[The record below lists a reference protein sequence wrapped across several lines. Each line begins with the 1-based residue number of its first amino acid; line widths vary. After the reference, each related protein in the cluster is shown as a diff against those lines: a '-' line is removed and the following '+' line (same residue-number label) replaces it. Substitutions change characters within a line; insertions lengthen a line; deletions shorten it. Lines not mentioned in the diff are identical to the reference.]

1 MQPQHIIIIG
11 AGIGGM
17 AAAAGLLRQGHR
29 VSIHERAHTLGEIGA
44 GIMLTPNAVRALE
57 FIGALPLVERYAV
70 APDASRSRHYLT
82 GEVMGERSV
91 AAAYV
96 AQFGKPMLTIHRADL
111 HRALTETVRGIDANC
126 IRLGS
131 DFTGFSHDA
140 NGVEARFAGGSI
152 ERSDVLMGGDGIRS
166 VVREAI
172 GKASPP
178 RFTGLVAWRGLIPV
192 DTLPSH
198 LATTNL
204 TSWVSP
210 DRHIIEYV
218 VGSLKNYVAIARQ
231 PEWQSEG
238 WSNPSTVAEL
248 LEAFPGWHADI
259 TETLQRT
266 PADRIFKWALFDR
279 DPITGWVD
287 GRVAL
292 MGDAAH
298 PMLPL
303 MAQGAA
309 MAIEDAAI
317 LSRALSVAESP
328 QEALQRFEAARTERT
343 AWTQLQSRS
352 AQALYHSVERG
363 KWLEETETRSN
374 YLYGYDVATVAV

>member
-1 MQPQHIIIIG
+1 MKPQDIIIIG
-11 AGIGGM
+11 AGLGGM
-17 AAAAGLLRQGHR
+17 AAAAGLLRLGHR
-29 VSIHERAHTLGEIGA
+29 VSIHERAETLGEIGA

-57 FIGALPLVERYAV
+57 FIGALPAVERYAV
-70 APDASRSRHYLT
+70 APAASRSRHYLT
-82 GEVMGERSV
+82 GEILGERSV
-91 AAAYV
+91 ADAYV

-111 HRALTETVRGIDANC
+111 HRALTETVHALSPDC
-126 IRLGS
+126 IRLSS
-131 DFTGFSHDA
+131 DFVGFSESAD
-140 NGVEARFAGGSI
+140 GVEARFADGTVQHGDALI
-152 ERSDVLMGGDGIRS
+152 GGDGIRS
-166 VVREAI
+166 VVRQLLD
-172 GKASPP
+172 KASPP

-192 DTLPSH
+192 SDLPEH
-198 LATTNL
+198 LTATTL

-231 PEWQSEG
+231 PDWQSES

-259 TETLQRT
+259 TTTLKLT
-266 PADRIFKWALFDR
+266 PAESIFKWALFDR
-279 DPITGWVD
+279 DPITGWAK

-292 MGDAAH
+292 IGDAAH

-303 MAQGAA
+303 MAQGSA
-309 MAIEDAAI
+309 MAMEDAVVLA
-317 LSRALSVAESP
+317 RAFDVADTPE
-328 QEALQRFEAARTERT
+328 EALQRFEAARIERT

-374 YLYGYDVATVAV
+374 YLYSYDAATVAV